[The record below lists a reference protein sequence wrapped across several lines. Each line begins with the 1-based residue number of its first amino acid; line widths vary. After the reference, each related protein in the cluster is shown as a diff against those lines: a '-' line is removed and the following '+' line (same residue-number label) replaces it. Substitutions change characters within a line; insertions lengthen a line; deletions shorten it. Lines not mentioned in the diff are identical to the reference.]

1 MANEVYIVENS
12 GQAKGFTCADGI
24 TIAKNTIMELKV
36 KLSNLRTAPRK
47 SRQVVD
53 LVRGKKV
60 LEAQSILLFT
70 TNKSARHV
78 LKLLNS
84 AVAGAKNDLH
94 IADESNLFIS
104 KITVD
109 EGPKLKRWHP
119 MSRGRAY
126 PIIKRTSQIVVVL
139 GEINPAKETK
149 EEVKPVKKEI
159 KKTRLA
165 PKGRARLAQAKGRA
179 AKKAK

>member
-1 MANEVYIVENS
+1 
-12 GQAKGFTCADGI
+12 
-24 TIAKNTIMELKV
+24 MEIKV

-47 SRQVVD
+47 VRQVVD

-60 LEAQSILLFT
+60 QEAASILLFT
-70 TNKSARHV
+70 VNKSARPV

-84 AVAGAKNDLH
+84 AVDSAKKNYQLSED
-94 IADESNLFIS
+94 NLFIS

-126 PIIKRTSQIVVVL
+126 PIIKRSSHVALSISEMNPVV
-139 GEINPAKETK
+139 
-149 EEVKPVKKEI
+149 KEI
-159 KKTRLA
+159 KTEKVEKPIRQAQGKPEAKTV
-165 PKGRARLAQAKGRA
+165 
-179 AKKAK
+179 KKAVKPRVKKTIKK